1 MEERNEIFDAHLVT
15 EVELIYKN
23 PLKPSQRPQVTTS
36 KAAYEIFYNT
46 WDKDKIELLE
56 QFKIMLLNR
65 ANKVLGIFIIS
76 TGGITATVVD
86 IRLIFAAAIKANAT
100 SILLAHNHPSGATNP
115 SVADKQITEKI
126 VSAGKILDISVFDHL
141 IITKHGYFSFADN
154 GLL

>member
-46 WDKDKIELLE
+46 WDKDKIELQE
-56 QFKIMLLNR
+56 QFKIMFLNR

-100 SILLAHNHPSGATNP
+100 SILLAHNHPSGATYP

>member
-1 MEERNEIFDAHLVT
+1 MEERNEIFDAHLVI

-46 WDKDKIELLE
+46 WDNDKIELLE
-56 QFKIMLLNR
+56 QFKIMFLNR

-100 SILLAHNHPSGATNP
+100 SILLAHNHPSGANNP

>member
-1 MEERNEIFDAHLVT
+1 MF
-15 EVELIYKN
+15 
-23 PLKPSQRPQVTTS
+23 
-36 KAAYEIFYNT
+36 
-46 WDKDKIELLE
+46 
-56 QFKIMLLNR
+56 LNR